1 MKKKVL
7 FVINTLSHAGAEVA
21 MLELMRN
28 MDPEKYEISC
38 YVLMGQG
45 ELVHRL
51 PKHVR
56 LLNNSYSVSSV
67 LSKQGQKNLRR
78 TVLKAAF
85 AHGNLFKNLPYLC
98 SNLTAMIKRGK
109 IWTDKLLWRLM
120 SDGGMELKE
129 TYDLAIAY
137 LEGGSAYYVADHV
150 KAAKKAAFIHIDYG
164 KAGYTRRLD
173 RDCYLAFDRVFTVS
187 DEVRDHFLKAYP
199 ECEKRTKVFH
209 NLINQEEIV
218 RRSCEEGGFKDSFP
232 GIRLLTVGRL
242 TWQKAY
248 EIAIDAMKL
257 LKEEG
262 WKVRWYVLGEGSERE
277 KLESQIAKLGLE
289 EDFILLG
296 AVPNP
301 YPYYKQCDIYV
312 HGTRFEG
319 KSIAIQEAQTLG
331 CAIIASDCSGNREQ
345 IEDGVDG
352 ILCDLDAKSIKE
364 SILSLIEDEELRKKY
379 GKAAGKKQIVHGEDL
394 EMLFEL
400 ME

>member
-28 MDPEKYEISC
+28 MDPEKYELSC
-38 YVLMGQG
+38 YVLLGQG
-45 ELVHRL
+45 ELVQRL

-56 LLNNSYSVSSV
+56 LLNHSYSTTSV
-67 LSKQGQKNLRR
+67 LSKQGQKFLRH
-78 TVLKAAF
+78 TVLRASF
-85 AHGNLFKNLPYLC
+85 VHGNLFKNLPYLFT
-98 SNLTAMIKRGK
+98 NLAAMVKRGK
-109 IWTDKLLWRLM
+109 IWTDKLLWRLL
-120 SDGGMELKE
+120 SDGGMELQE
-129 TYDLAIAY
+129 NYDLAIAY

-164 KAGYTRRLD
+164 KAGYTRKLD

-187 DEVRDHFLKAYP
+187 DEVRENFLQAYP
-199 ECEKRTKVFH
+199 ECEKCTRVFH

-218 RRSCEEGGFKDSFP
+218 RRSRQEGGFHDDFE

-248 EIAIDAMKL
+248 EIAIDAMKQ

-262 WKVRWYVLGEGSERE
+262 CRVRWYVLGEGNERE
-277 KLESQIAKLGLE
+277 KLERQIAELGLE
-289 EDFILLG
+289 EDFLLPG
-296 AVPNP
+296 AVSNP
-301 YPYYKQCDIYV
+301 YPYYAQCDIYV
-312 HGTRFEG
+312 HATRFEG

-364 SILSLIEDEELRKKY
+364 SILSLIKDEELRKSY
-379 GKAAGKKQIVHGEDL
+379 GYAAGKKQIVHREDL